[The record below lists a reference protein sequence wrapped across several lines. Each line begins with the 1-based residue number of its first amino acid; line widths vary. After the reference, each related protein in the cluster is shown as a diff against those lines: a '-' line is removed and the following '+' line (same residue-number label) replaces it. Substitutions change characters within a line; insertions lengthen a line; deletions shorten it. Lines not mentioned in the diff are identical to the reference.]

1 MLMAGKFALAVLAL
15 ALLFCILTA
24 LSASFDPEGFADRL
38 GLKVANAGGVNEIRA
53 QYAGFFLAVAAVCAA
68 ALGGVLPRE
77 TAFVLLAVVF
87 GGLIVGR
94 LASLALNGGVAGYG
108 PTIRALYAIDAVG
121 FALAIAAIAVARAG
135 SA

>member
-1 MLMAGKFALAVLAL
+1 MGGKFAIAVLAA
-15 ALLFCILTA
+15 ALLFCLLTA

-53 QYAGFFLAVAAVCAA
+53 QYAGFFFAVAAVCAA
-68 ALGGVLPRE
+68 ALGGLLSRE

-94 LASLALNGGVAGYG
+94 LASLALNGGVSGFG
-108 PTIRALYAIDAVG
+108 PTIQALYAIDAVG
-121 FALAIAAIAVARAG
+121 FGLAIAAIAIERAA